1 MKKKGFYEFDPVIYP
16 RMLWVHIGEDL
27 PEVVDLCFDS
37 KLVYGDPKQYFGVT
51 YRDMIRKDNKKL
63 GILVSFPKRG
73 FMTMGNI
80 CHEAMHVTDDIELVC
95 GIRHGDEPSAYIMG
109 WVGSCI
115 NKARLGQGNFVEVC
129 KQNEQEEKEGKM
141 KADFAIG
148 EIISFSL
155 KNGHKVVGCY
165 KGISKENGISMNPC
179 IMRNAKPDGEWVLNA
194 DEKGRLVGIVF
205 ARSAARNLR
214 LATAEEKKIY
224 LEATKKYDKTRKS

>member
-1 MKKKGFYEFDPVIYP
+1 MKKKGFYEFSPVIYP
-16 RMLWVHIGEDL
+16 RMLWVHIGKDL
-27 PEVVDLCFDS
+27 KELIDSCFDGCKALDS
-37 KLVYGDPKQYFGVT
+37 DYGGVT
-51 YRDMIRKDNKKL
+51 YPDAVRKSDKRR
-63 GILVSFPKRG
+63 GVLVSFQCSKD
-73 FMTMGNI
+73 MSMGYC
-80 CHEAMHVTDDIELVC
+80 CHEASHVCDAIEDAI
-95 GIRHGDEPSAYIMG
+95 GMEHGDEPSAYLIG
-109 WVGSCI
+109 WIASCI

-179 IMRNAKPDGEWVLNA
+179 IMRNAKPDGEWVFNA

-224 LEATKKYDKTRKS
+224 LEASEKYDKTRKS